1 MTTTNKSISNNS
13 IHFIQLKLFDFMDGK
28 PNFNETL
35 NKRLNQETSLSNDYS
50 LELDENNTFKYIN
63 PECPKCGSHKIIKK
77 GTITKNKQNIL
88 GKSFEFK
95 EQQYQCKTCNKKF
108 GIKNKALFDDDK
120 YFF

>member
-1 MTTTNKSISNNS
+1 MQTKNESISNNS

-28 PNFNETL
+28 PTFKKTL
-35 NKRLNQETSLSNDYS
+35 NKRLNQESSLSNDYS

-88 GKSFEFK
+88 GKSVEFK
-95 EQQYQCKTCNKKF
+95 EQQYQCKSCNKKVW
-108 GIKNKALFDDDK
+108 N
-120 YFF
+120 